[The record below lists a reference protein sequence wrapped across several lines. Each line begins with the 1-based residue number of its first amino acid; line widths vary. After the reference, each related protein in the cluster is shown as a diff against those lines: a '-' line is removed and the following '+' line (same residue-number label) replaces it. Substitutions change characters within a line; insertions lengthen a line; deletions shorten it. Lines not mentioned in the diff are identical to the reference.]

1 MLPQHSVQLSLL
13 LHSLYSLQSLR
24 GPVQIPRAAGGHRH
38 APNLHTR
45 VSSSFSF
52 CTYCNNCYVPGTIL
66 NYTHSVSSN
75 LHNSLHFIGKET
87 EKLSGL
93 RENVQIQFTAND
105 VLSHHFPRVLTC
117 VYAHIFHGS
126 PGRVGQNM
134 ASQSLTYPQH
144 TTAKS
149 NWLP

>member
-93 RENVQIQFTAND
+93 RENSSDSIHSQWCAQPSFPKSPHVCVCAHLPWWPWEGRAEHGFPVSNIPTAYY
-105 VLSHHFPRVLTC
+105 C
-117 VYAHIFHGS
+117 
-126 PGRVGQNM
+126 
-134 ASQSLTYPQH
+134 
-144 TTAKS
+144 
-149 NWLP
+149 